1 MAALLETISANK
13 ARPAHRDCDGS
24 AQAALRHGEPTHMSW
39 FETMR
44 GCRGMGPLLKKLKLP
59 DYYSQPAPSLLTT
72 APGVGITPTPS

>member
-13 ARPAHRDCDGS
+13 ARPAHRDGDGS

-44 GCRGMGPLLKKLKLP
+44 GCRGMGPLLHDKNLSCLIIIH
-59 DYYSQPAPSLLTT
+59 SQLRLLQD
-72 APGVGITPTPS
+72 VR

>member
-44 GCRGMGPLLKKLKLP
+44 GCRGWDRFIATK
-59 DYYSQPAPSLLTT
+59 T
-72 APGVGITPTPS
+72 